1 MLPHTGDFL
10 LVGNLPPTCEGI
22 RTDIAEELLG
32 IDNILHVAALTQ
44 PPTKQY
50 NNVKTC
56 SVFSEDYM
64 ACQKRRSTV
73 LKWSKNFLHQ
83 NEHHPIRIFLKPAV
97 GVFSSPASFQSKKA
111 KSQCQLCT
119 YCLQLMQIKPVIS
132 FG

>member
-22 RTDIAEELLG
+22 RTDRAEELLG
-32 IDNILHVAALTQ
+32 IDNILHAGALTQ

-64 ACQKRRSTV
+64 ACQKRRSTA

-97 GVFSSPASFQSKKA
+97 GVFFLSCLISVKKG
-111 KSQCQLCT
+111 K
-119 YCLQLMQIKPVIS
+119 IS
-132 FG
+132 VSTLHVLSAADAN